1 MPVKRFLCGA
11 GVVVA
16 LTAVGGTCWAHSD
29 PPPPMIGQIP
39 CSRCEESNWHLHFG
53 VTYRDTVAAPAQAVR
68 AAAAAALENDRWVL
82 EPSGGTVPGLVTE
95 WKPIR
100 NIIFRM
106 LSGKAFARV
115 FVDVTPVSRTSS
127 EIRFQGGLASHRDL
141 EHNPSMGLAER
152 SYASAVRVWQQD
164 VRELIA
170 RGTNQ

>member
-1 MPVKRFLCGA
+1 MPVKRFLAGA
-11 GVVVA
+11 GVLLA
-16 LTAVGGTCWAHSD
+16 LTAAGGTCWAHSD
-29 PPPPMIGQIP
+29 PPPSAIGSTP
-39 CSRCEESNWHLHFG
+39 CSRCQESDWHLHFG
-53 VTYRDTVAAPAQAVR
+53 ATYRDTVMVPARAAR

-82 EPSGGTVPGLVTE
+82 EPLETVPGLVTQ

-100 NIIFRM
+100 NILFRM
-106 LSGKAFARV
+106 FSGKAFARV

-141 EHNPSMGLAER
+141 EHNPSMGFAER

-170 RGTNQ
+170 SGTIH